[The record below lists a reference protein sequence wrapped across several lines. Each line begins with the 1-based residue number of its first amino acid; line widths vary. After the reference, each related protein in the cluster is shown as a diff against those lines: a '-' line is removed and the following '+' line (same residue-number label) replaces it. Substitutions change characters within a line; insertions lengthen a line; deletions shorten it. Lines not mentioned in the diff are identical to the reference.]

1 MKKSIL
7 LLFVALL
14 TLNGFSQA
22 PVPTTLTDNTGEDEL
37 KILSWNIY
45 MLPILIR
52 RSGQVKR
59 AEIIAEQLK
68 SSEYDVIVFQEAFNH
83 KARKKMW
90 SIIKEAFPYQAGPLN
105 NADKPIANLNG
116 GIWIVSKQPLNVL
129 GEIEFN
135 DCKGLDCVALKG
147 AMLVEVTK
155 GDRTYQVMGTHLQA
169 DEGESRDLIRK
180 KQCEQIRDE
189 LLAPNAKDHV
199 PQILCGDFNISSNNQ
214 ERYNELL
221 GILAC
226 SNDDVSCEALT
237 AITNTGDLTETEF
250 TYDWQNNDL
259 VPGEYEV
266 TTLDYILVRKP
277 KKFKPFEGIKRTIK
291 VFTSSW
297 SSGKLK
303 NKRNLS
309 DHHAVEITLL
319 PAGK

>member
-1 MKKSIL
+1 
-7 LLFVALL
+7 
-14 TLNGFSQA
+14 
-22 PVPTTLTDNTGEDEL
+22 
-37 KILSWNIY
+37 
-45 MLPILIR
+45 MLPKLIR

-59 AEIIAEQLK
+59 SEIIGEQLK
-68 SSEYDVIVFQEAFNH
+68 HSEYDVIVFQEAFNH
-83 KARKKMW
+83 KARKKLW
-90 SIIKEAFPYQAGPLN
+90 SIIKQQYPYQAGPLN
-105 NADKPIANLNG
+105 HADKPIANLNG
-116 GIWIVSKQPLNVL
+116 GVWIVSKQPLKVL

-155 GDRTYQVMGTHLQA
+155 DNKTYQVMGTHLQA
-169 DEGESRDLIRK
+169 DEGAARDLIRK

-189 LLAPNAKDHV
+189 LLVPHAKDHV
-199 PQILCGDFNISSNNQ
+199 PQVLCGDFNISSNNQ
-214 ERYNELL
+214 DRYTELL
-221 GILAC
+221 SVLAC
-226 SNDDVSCEALT
+226 SNDDVSCPALSGT
-237 AITNTGDLTETEF
+237 ANTTTTSELIEPEY
-250 TYDWQNNDL
+250 TYDWENNDL
-259 VPGEYEV
+259 IGSEYEV

-319 PAGK
+319 PAE